1 MAKKVSLLVYGLS
14 IIDGKNE
21 RICLNQVLCGKSL
34 IDIVK
39 EYISANISKYTSDT
53 SKEML
58 FQFDTVDTKN
68 IVNKNGQRTFR
79 ILYGRV
85 KTGEYGIESELVD
98 IHTGDITNRTP
109 NQADMI
115 PFGFCIAVPCGEVN
129 SAVIILQTLG
139 IYGMKM
145 SLQHHLEKCITDVSS
160 DLHLLLRSIVP
171 KEYIDRYFRKGILKK
186 IKMTRYEIPEDESN
200 RLGINYGVKQ
210 TKEERI
216 IHKPLGFME
225 KNKKIFSEVFAGQ
238 KSYTDIIQIDG
249 FEYDDLKLE
258 FALEGTNKTFNMKD
272 MNSLVVN
279 ENITKKVVIKG
290 GHPTFESLKPIMK
303 KTAKEYLIGMGLL
316 VD

>member
-14 IIDGKNE
+14 IINGKNE

-53 SKEML
+53 SKETL
-58 FQFDTVDTKN
+58 FQFDAVDTKK
-68 IVNKNGQRTFR
+68 VMNKKGQQTFQ

-98 IHTGDITNRTP
+98 IHTGDVTNRTP
-109 NQADMI
+109 NQADML

-129 SAVIILQTLG
+129 NAVIILQTLG

-145 SLQHHLEKCITDVSS
+145 SLQNHLEKCVTNVSS

-171 KEYIDRYFRKGILKK
+171 KEYIDRYFKKGTLTK
-186 IKMTRYEIPEDESN
+186 IKMTRYEIPEDEAD

-216 IHKPLGFME
+216 IHKPLGFVE

-258 FALEGTNKTFNMKD
+258 FALEGTNKTFNMRD
-272 MNSLVVN
+272 LNSLVVN
-279 ENITKKVVIKG
+279 ENITKKVTMKG
-290 GHPTFESLKPIMK
+290 GHPTFDSLKIIMR
-303 KTAKEYLIGMGLL
+303 KTAKEYLMGMGLL